1 MNSGD
6 WIDLLPEQERA
17 QRRRQR
23 RIQRLRSQLQRP
35 RTLIALLLAGY
46 LVVVLSL
53 ALRIGGMV
61 AVLASLPADPA
72 LLPHWLSE
80 SLRQHGAQPA
90 TSD

>member
-1 MNSGD
+1 MESGD

-35 RTLIALLLAGY
+35 RTWIALLLVGY

-61 AVLASLPADPA
+61 AALASLPL
-72 LLPHWLSE
+72 LLPPLLSLLIYWLLWSE
-80 SLRQHGAQPA
+80 FHR
-90 TSD
+90 

>member
-17 QRRRQR
+17 QRRQQR

-35 RTLIALLLAGY
+35 RTWIALLLAGY

-61 AVLASLPADPA
+61 AVLASLPL
-72 LLPHWLSE
+72 LLPPLLSLLIYWLLWSE
-80 SLRQHGAQPA
+80 FHR
-90 TSD
+90 

>member
-35 RTLIALLLAGY
+35 RTWIALLLVGY
-46 LVVVLSL
+46 LVVVLCL

-61 AVLASLPADPA
+61 AVLASLPL
-72 LLPHWLSE
+72 LLPPLLSLLIYWLLWSE
-80 SLRQHGAQPA
+80 FHR
-90 TSD
+90 

>member
-17 QRRRQR
+17 QQRRRR

-35 RTLIALLLAGY
+35 RTWIALLLVGY
-46 LVVVLSL
+46 LVVVLCL

-61 AVLASLPADPA
+61 AVLASLPL
-72 LLPHWLSE
+72 LLPPLLSLLIYWLLWSE
-80 SLRQHGAQPA
+80 FHR
-90 TSD
+90 

>member
-1 MNSGD
+1 MESGD

-35 RTLIALLLAGY
+35 RTWIALLLAGY

-61 AVLASLPADPA
+61 AVLASLPL
-72 LLPHWLSE
+72 LLPPLLSLLIYWLLWSE
-80 SLRQHGAQPA
+80 FHR
-90 TSD
+90 

>member
-35 RTLIALLLAGY
+35 RTWIALLLTGY
-46 LVVVLSL
+46 MVVVLSL
-53 ALRIGGMV
+53 ALRIGAMV
-61 AVLASLPADPA
+61 AVLASLPL
-72 LLPHWLSE
+72 LLPPLLSLLIYWLLWSE
-80 SLRQHGAQPA
+80 FHR
-90 TSD
+90 